1 MINELIK
8 LADELDK
15 RGLHKEADHIDQVI
29 QKEAVVNPA
38 KWWGERGFSEGI
50 EEFHQE
56 AGETMEAGL
65 DWAQVIM
72 DGIGLVPGGGEP
84 FDLANAGIS
93 ILRGKPIPAIFSAI
107 ATIPTVGDIIGKG
120 SNLLFHT
127 MEQGLKAIKLG
138 SRTYTVQGLAA
149 FLLDKIRKYQTE
161 IKAALNWLDKKVGTR
176 ELSRLWNKTLMPQI
190 VTASKQA

>member
-1 MINELIK
+1 MVNELIK

-29 QKEAVVNPA
+29 QKEAVVNPV
-38 KWWGERGFSEGI
+38 KWWKEKGFTEGI
-50 EEFHQE
+50 TEFNEE

-65 DWAQVIM
+65 DWFQVIM

-93 ILRGKPIPAIFSAI
+93 ILRDKPIPAIFSAI
-107 ATIPTVGDIIGKG
+107 ATIPTVGDVIGKG
-120 SNLLFHT
+120 SKLLFHT